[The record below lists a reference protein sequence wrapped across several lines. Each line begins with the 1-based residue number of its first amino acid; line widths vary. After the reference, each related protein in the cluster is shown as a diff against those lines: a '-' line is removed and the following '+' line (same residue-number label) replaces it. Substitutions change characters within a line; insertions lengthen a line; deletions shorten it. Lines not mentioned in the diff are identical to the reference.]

1 METEG
6 MDEQRLARVRKLL
19 AKAENPGVT
28 PEEAETYT
36 AKAAELIAAYGIDRA
51 LLAEADP
58 TSDLPGDREV
68 ELEAPYAQEKATL
81 LWAVA
86 RPLRC
91 QGVLRR
97 TYSENCDGEFT
108 KHLTMHLFGYGSDL
122 ERLELLFTSLLLQ
135 LTSGL
140 ARTPVPPGEHV
151 AAFRRTWILGFAAAV
166 HTRLEAAEQGAA
178 APADRAE
185 TGRSVAL
192 VLADRTA
199 TVERLLQ
206 ETYPAVRPGRRRS
219 LQGGGYGGGYGA
231 GSRADLGGSRLARS
245 GRRSLGR

>member
-1 METEG
+1 
-6 MDEQRLARVRKLL
+6 MDDHRLARVRKLL
-19 AKAENPGVT
+19 TKAEDPGVT
-28 PEEAETYT
+28 PEEAEAYT

-58 TSDLPGDREV
+58 TTDIPGDREI

-91 QGVLRR
+91 KGVLR
-97 TYSENCDGEFT
+97 TNYSTAVGGEFT

-135 LTSGL
+135 LTGGL

-166 HTRLEAAEQGAA
+166 HTRLEAAEQRAA
-178 APADRAE
+178 APVGRAE

-199 TVERLLQ
+199 TVDRLLQ
-206 ETYPAVRPGRRRS
+206 ETYPSVRAGRHRT
-219 LQGGGYGGGYGA
+219 LQGGGFDGGYGA
-231 GSRADLGGSRLARS
+231 GSRADLGGSRLART
-245 GRRSLGR
+245 GRRRLSR